1 MRESNDSQRLF
12 MPTWKLL
19 IEIKIVEYNGF
30 SVFSF
35 SHILKQKYEKKKPIN
50 QRRDGPQPR

>member
-35 SHILKQKYEKKKPIN
+35 SHIRKQKYEKKN
-50 QRRDGPQPR
+50 Q